1 MSDFYLIVAED
12 DQFYSKIY
20 KSELKLAGIN
30 HTVVENGALAIEAI
44 KAKKPTLLLL
54 DLIMPEKDGFEV
66 LEELKSMGGYEDM
79 SIVVMSNLGQEEDI
93 ARAKELGANDYFVKA
108 NISLPELL
116 DKIRSYM

>member
-12 DQFYSKIY
+12 DPFYNKIY

-30 HTVVENGALAIEAI
+30 HVVVENGVQAIEEI
-44 KAKKPTLLLL
+44 KKQKPTLLLL

-66 LEELKSMGGYEDM
+66 LEELQAMDGYEDM
-79 SIVVMSNLGQEEDI
+79 SIIVMSNLGQDEDV
-93 ARAKELGANDYFVKA
+93 ARAKELGAKDYFVKA

-116 DKIRSYM
+116 DKIRSYT